1 MERSIEKLVDLAKQ
15 EVKMQLMSYIIER
28 LKKHILWLG
37 RPSKVR
43 MEIILHR

>member
-15 EVKMQLMSYIIER
+15 EDQDAINELYNR
-28 LKKHILWLG
+28 TFKKHILWLG

>member
-1 MERSIEKLVDLAKQ
+1 
-15 EVKMQLMSYIIER
+15 MQLMSYIIER
-28 LKKHILWLG
+28 LKKHILNIYKKLNINNRVG